1 MCQCKTWFTN
11 RALGVYSGFRKQHP
25 LQVSHTFKLHFLEDP
40 SGHLSTSGQHFIKKK
55 SPFSSLKMFLRKGNR
70 WVLINSGYIIFLTL
84 ISRLKICQ
92 FNFKQY
98 FIERLWSSN

>member
-70 WVLINSGYIIFLTL
+70 WVLINSGYIIF
-84 ISRLKICQ
+84 
-92 FNFKQY
+92 FNFDIKAKNMPVQFQTIFY
-98 FIERLWSSN
+98 RETVE